1 MAITAPP
8 PHPAPLVAKT
18 PCPCCSPLSLSL
30 SLPYFSSPAGT
41 ETLAELPLLPAS
53 GRRTLPSPPA
63 APGLA
68 IAAMSSAS
76 SSSPSPPSESSREPR
91 SRRRRP
97 HLLRLGS
104 PSSSTS
110 ASPSC
115 LLRHHRAP
123 TRAQGEQAHLP
134 DPLALPLSL
143 SFLLTVH
150 AVVLRR
156 GHGRRRI
163 SGDHLVQAPLPPDSP
178 RRPLAIRAIARGQFL
193 QFPTN

>member
-1 MAITAPP
+1 MATVAPLSP
-8 PHPAPLVAKT
+8 CRRCRRGDHRASPASWPPLVAET
-18 PCPCCSPLSLSL
+18 PCPCCSPLSL

-76 SSSPSPPSESSREPR
+76 SSSTSSSTRACWDASHRGNRRRLPRLGPPPPGTIPSPPSLFRPPR
-91 SRRRRP
+91 P
-97 HLLRLGS
+97 
-104 PSSSTS
+104 
-110 ASPSC
+110 
-115 LLRHHRAP
+115 RHRTH
-123 TRAQGEQAHLP
+123 GEQAHLP

-163 SGDHLVQAPLPPDSP
+163 F
-178 RRPLAIRAIARGQFL
+178 RRPFGRFRRPPRLASL
-193 QFPTN
+193 SSSC